1 MMGVAKTHK
10 GGLRLRLKGQVK
22 MGYYPTPDS
31 VVQLIRPRLV
41 FPQEPFAALDPCCG
55 TGVALKDLVKGS
67 RAVTYGIELD
77 LERAR
82 EATGTLDSVAKGA
95 FELAKVPKNAFG
107 LMLLNPPYD
116 WETGS
121 EENSRKEYKFLRDA
135 SPALVSGGILVYII
149 PQNRFGRTIAR
160 YLDYAFDRISVARFP
175 DKEYERFGQVVVVA
189 RKKSVKS
196 TSEASFTRLL
206 SFVTSA
212 DLPVLGD
219 IQDVWEVP
227 ATQPRLTIE
236 GVACFPE
243 EAERVAQASTVLDA
257 LRQSVVP
264 SPQAEMRGQ
273 PPTPLHKG
281 HISLLLAAGHLD
293 GYVGE
298 GPDTHLVR
306 GTVTKEE
313 REISSEETDAGE
325 ETHTLITH
333 RITIK
338 CLTPQGTIKT
348 LA

>member
-1 MMGVAKTHK
+1 M
-10 GGLRLRLKGQVK
+10 RLKGQVK

-41 FPQEPFAALDPCCG
+41 LPQEPFAALDPCCG
-55 TGVALKDLVKGS
+55 TGAALKDLVNGS
-67 RAVTYGIELD
+67 GAVTYGIELD
-77 LERAR
+77 IERAR

-95 FELAKVPKNAFG
+95 FELAKVPRNAFG
-107 LMLLNPPYD
+107 LVLLNPPYD

-121 EENSRKEYKFLRDA
+121 EETSRKEYKFLRDA
-135 SPALVSGGILVYII
+135 APALISGGILVYII
-149 PQNRFGRTIAR
+149 PQIRFGRSIAR
-160 YLDYAFDRISVARFP
+160 YLDYAFDRIGMARFP
-175 DKEYERFGQVVVVA
+175 DKEYSRFGQMVVVA
-189 RKKSVKS
+189 RKKLVKS
-196 TSEASFTRLL
+196 TSEAAFTKLL
-206 SFVTSA
+206 SLATSA
-212 DLPVLGD
+212 NLPVLSD
-219 IQDVWEVP
+219 IQDTWEVP
-227 ATQPRLTIE
+227 ATQPRLAVE

-243 EAERVAQASTVLDA
+243 EAERVAQTSTVLDA
-257 LRQSVVP
+257 LKQSVVP
-264 SPQAEMRGQ
+264 RDQAEIRGQ

-313 REISSEETDAGE
+313 REISSEETDSGE

-338 CLTPQGTIKT
+338 CLTPQGAIKT